1 MNTFDLII
9 IGTGSGNTIITPE
22 FDDLDIAIVEKGTFG
37 GTCLN
42 RGCIPSKMLVYVAD
56 VLSEISRSDELG
68 IAVDQVSVDWAAIQK
83 RIFGRI
89 DPIANA
95 GEAYRNS
102 LPNVSVI
109 NGSASFVSEHQL
121 RVGEDVI
128 EGDQIVIATGA
139 SPVLPDIEGLSDVN
153 FYTSDTIMRIAELPN
168 RLVVIGGGYIATELS
183 HVFSAL
189 NCEVVM
195 LVRGNTLLGSEDM
208 AIQARFVESFQNKVD
223 IRFGAEVT
231 KVHQNS
237 KEIRIV
243 YEGETPNFI
252 EADALLIATGRLP
265 DLDSLNVKD
274 ANIETKDGYI
284 LTDQY
289 MRTSVDNIWALG
301 DVTNPSQ
308 LKHTAN
314 AEAKVVS
321 HNIIND
327 DPIAIDLLPLPHAV
341 FSNPQVASVGFTEEQ
356 LLDTG
361 VEYVS
366 AVEEYSDVA
375 YGWAMEE
382 KFGMCKIIADP
393 HSGLI
398 LGAHILGP
406 QASTLIHQLIQ
417 GIKFEQ
423 TVSELATDFLYVHPA
438 LSEIIENALIKLSV
452 LCEDKS

>member
-1 MNTFDLII
+1 M
-9 IGTGSGNTIITPE
+9 
-22 FDDLDIAIVEKGTFG
+22 
-37 GTCLN
+37 
-42 RGCIPSKMLVYVAD
+42 
-56 VLSEISRSDELG
+56 
-68 IAVDQVSVDWAAIQK
+68 
-83 RIFGRI
+83 
-89 DPIANA
+89 
-95 GEAYRNS
+95 
-102 LPNVSVI
+102 
-109 NGSASFVSEHQL
+109 
-121 RVGEDVI
+121 
-128 EGDQIVIATGA
+128 
-139 SPVLPDIEGLSDVN
+139 
-153 FYTSDTIMRIAELPN
+153 
-168 RLVVIGGGYIATELS
+168 
-183 HVFSAL
+183 
-189 NCEVVM
+189 
-195 LVRGNTLLGSEDM
+195 
-208 AIQARFVESFQNKVD
+208 
-223 IRFGAEVT
+223 
-231 KVHQNS
+231 
-237 KEIRIV
+237 
-243 YEGETPNFI
+243 PNFI

-356 LLDTG
+356 LLETG

-438 LSEIIENALIKLSV
+438 LSEIIENALIQLSV
-452 LCEDKS
+452 LCEDKN